1 MDIGHKLYKT
11 LQDANFSSSSFF
23 FFLQETNTFFL
34 PLYQREEDVFSIEE
48 IPNEPVVLWNSIL
61 QDKREW

>member
-11 LQDANFSSSSFF
+11 LQDANFSSSSF

-48 IPNEPVVLWNSIL
+48 IPNEPVVL
-61 QDKREW
+61 

>member
-11 LQDANFSSSSFF
+11 LQDANFSSSF

-48 IPNEPVVLWNSIL
+48 IPNEPVVL
-61 QDKREW
+61 

>member
-11 LQDANFSSSSFF
+11 LQDANFSSSF